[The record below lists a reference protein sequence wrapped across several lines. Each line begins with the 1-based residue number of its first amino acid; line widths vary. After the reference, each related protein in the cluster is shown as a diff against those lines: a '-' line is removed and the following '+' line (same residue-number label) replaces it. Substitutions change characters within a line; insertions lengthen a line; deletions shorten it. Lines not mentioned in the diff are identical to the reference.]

1 MAFNQL
7 QRADH
12 LPTQIAMQ
20 IGREIS
26 ERRLVPG
33 DRLPTEHALAKSFGV
48 SRTVVREAIA
58 QLRNEGIVES
68 RQGIGAFVVDAD
80 RRRSIRIE
88 DGALSPEEAFR
99 GLFQLRAPLEV
110 EAAGLAA
117 RHHTDE
123 ELAAVDAA
131 LDRMTGIGKWTPEGI
146 NADLEFHQAL
156 AAATHNEYFTM
167 ILGFVAGRVGIT
179 IGMARERIELDEIVT
194 VTIAEHRA
202 IRDAVAARDVA
213 GARAA
218 MRLHIRNAGVRLG
231 LAFEGEEIDAP

>member
-1 MAFNQL
+1 MAFNPL
-7 QRADH
+7 QRTDQ

-26 ERRLVPG
+26 AGRLVPG
-33 DRLPTEHALAKSFGV
+33 DRLPTEHALATSFGV

-88 DGALSPEEAFR
+88 DEALASPDAFR
-99 GLFQLRAPLEV
+99 CLFQLRAPLEV

-117 RHHTDE
+117 RHHTIE
-123 ELAAVDAA
+123 ELAALDAA
-131 LDRMTGIGKWTPEGI
+131 LDRMSGSDKWTRDGI
-146 NADLEFHQAL
+146 VADLAFHHAL
-156 AAATHNEYFTM
+156 AVATHNEYFTM
-167 ILGFVAGRVGIT
+167 ILGFVAGRVSAT
-179 IGMARERIELDEIVT
+179 IDLARERIELEQIVE

-202 IRDAVAARDVA
+202 IRDAVAARDVP

-218 MRLHIRNAGVRLG
+218 MRVHIRGAASRLG
-231 LAFEGEEIDAP
+231 LAFDGEEYGEH